1 MPTDYYRPIANA
13 VGRLAPNTVAAR
25 RSIYDQARQLLFE
38 EAQNARPPMAV
49 SELFAEQ
56 RALED
61 AIERVESEFAAAEPS
76 ARRTHPLQRQLH
88 TNAEY
93 PEEEAFHPREAEEP
107 VFVPEPGYGPA
118 HDDLPED
125 FPEPEYA
132 PEQHYDPEPAPQP
145 DPRAQARAERMSRQR
160 PEAAERRVQ
169 PRGARRAP
177 QRRAASRNTS
187 THIIILF
194 AVLLALFMVGAGA
207 GYVTFYGWPNFRAVQ
222 QPKQVQ
228 PQKKQETPPPAQDD
242 NSAKIRTLMD
252 NASKALEGGNPT
264 ASIQYLT
271 EAIVLSPKQD
281 ASYTLRGHAYL
292 QAGDAAR
299 AIEDFSEAIRLGSR
313 DFYAFIG
320 RAVAYRRQRDYPRAI
335 ADYNEA
341 IKLRPDHAGAWN
353 NRCFVNAIAGNLD
366 MAIADCNE
374 SLRLLPNEPNALDSR
389 ALAYLKQ
396 GQWDAAIADYDAVL
410 KIAPNTV
417 SALYGRGFAKLKKGD
432 RRGQADIST
441 ATAAAPN
448 IAQEFE
454 RYGVK

>member
-13 VGRLAPNTVAAR
+13 VGRLRPNTVTAR

-38 EAQNARPPMAV
+38 EAQAARPPMAV

-61 AIERVESEFAAAEPS
+61 AIARVEDEFGTPEENFEPE
-76 ARRTHPLQRQLH
+76 ARPVHPLQRQ
-88 TNAEY
+88 TPVAPAY
-93 PEEEAFHPREAEEP
+93 PEEEPDYDPRYDDEP
-107 VFVPEPGYGPA
+107 VFVPEPEA
-118 HDDLPED
+118 APEPD
-125 FPEPEYA
+125 YAPEPEA
-132 PEQHYDPEPAPQP
+132 APEPAPSA
-145 DPRAQARAERMSRQR
+145 DPRAQARAERLSRQR
-160 PEAAERRVQ
+160 VQEPKQVSGDPRRQ
-169 PRGARRAP
+169 PRSSRRAGARRKSAP
-177 QRRAASRNTS
+177 KSSS
-187 THIIILF
+187 THIAVLIAILF
-194 AVLLALFMVGAGA
+194 ALFVAGAGA
-207 GYVTFYGWPNFRAVQ
+207 AYVTFYGWPQFRAARQ
-222 QPKQVQ
+222 IPE
-228 PQKKQETPPPAQDD
+228 PQKKQETPPASPQD
-242 NSAKIRTLMD
+242 NSAKISSLMES
-252 NASKALEGGNPT
+252 ASKALESGNPT
-264 ASIQYLT
+264 AAIQYLT
-271 EAIVLSPKQD
+271 ETIVLSPKN
-281 ASYTLRGHAYL
+281 APAFTLRGHSYL
-292 QAGDAAR
+292 QSGDAAR
-299 AIEDFSEAIRLGSR
+299 AIEDFSEAIKLGSR

-320 RAVAYRRQRDYPRAI
+320 RAVAYRRQRDYPRAT

-341 IKLRPDHAGAWN
+341 IKIRPDHAGAWN

-366 MAIADCNE
+366 AAVADCNE

-389 ALAYLKQ
+389 ALAYLKL

-441 ATAAAPN
+441 ATSAAPN